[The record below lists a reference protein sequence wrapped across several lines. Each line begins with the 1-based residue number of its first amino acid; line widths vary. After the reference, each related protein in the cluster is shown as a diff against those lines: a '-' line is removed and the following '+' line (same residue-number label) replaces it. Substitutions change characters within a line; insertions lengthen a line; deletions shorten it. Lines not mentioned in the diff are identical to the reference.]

1 MKTQTQF
8 QSPESLI
15 NLTALSTTMAPP
27 LLSERSTPMK
37 SRLGRKGLLLSVL
50 ALVFTFSLT
59 SPAQA
64 KRQLITQEID
74 QDRLV
79 TLAGNT
85 RPEANAANDR
95 GRVPDDLAMSR
106 MLLLLRRPP
115 ELEAAFEKRLKD
127 LHDPTSPNYYR
138 WLSAK
143 QVGQLYG
150 PSAEDVSAIE
160 SWLRSQ
166 GFTVDTIYDN
176 GVVIAFSGN
185 AGQVSEAFH
194 TEIHQLEAHGEHHI
208 ANMSDP
214 KIPEAL
220 APAVVGVV
228 SLNDFMPHPMMTAV
242 KPSTVDPGNGLGA
255 GPSPDYTTG
264 GCGSNCYLVVPSDLS
279 TIYNFPPHLTGRMGE
294 GRTVV
299 LIEDT
304 DVYSTPTHHYQV
316 DWQIFR
322 KAFGLSG
329 YPATFTQVH
338 PGPGCLDPGING
350 ADGEAILDVEWATA
364 AAPAA
369 NMKLAAC
376 QDVLLFGG
384 FLALQNILQEAP
396 LPDAVSISYG
406 EAETDIGATYNAYI
420 NSLYSYA
427 SAVGVS
433 VYVAAGD
440 SGAAV
445 NDDHQH
451 YASYGINVNAFA
463 STPNNVAVGGTD
475 FEDTYLHQ
483 NSTYWNATNNVY
495 YGSATSYIPEIPW
508 NDSCAGDLLALYNGY
523 SSPLQFCN
531 TGKYLYTA
539 AGSGGPSAC
548 ATGSPSTQGVVS
560 GSCAGYGKPDF
571 QILTG
576 VPNDGV
582 RDLPD
587 VSLFAANG
595 LWGHYYVY
603 CFSDPNNGGS
613 PCTGAPSTWSGAG
626 GTSFASPIWAGIQAL
641 LNQKIKS
648 SSGNPNYNL
657 YSIASSDGLYVN
669 GKCNSD
675 SPNGPLST
683 CTFNDV
689 TQGDMDVVCRPLNG
703 VLHNCYLPSGD
714 TYGVLST
721 SNSSLLPAYG
731 TTAGWD
737 FATGIGTV
745 NVQNLVT
752 NWPPP
757 PATCWPYAC

>member
-1 MKTQTQF
+1 MKTQTQPQLPEF
-8 QSPESLI
+8 PINSLPQAMNAVPPRLIEWKIPMKRRLESL
-15 NLTALSTTMAPP
+15 
-27 LLSERSTPMK
+27 
-37 SRLGRKGLLLSVL
+37 GLLLSAL
-50 ALVFTFSLT
+50 AFVFTFNTASH
-59 SPAQA
+59 AEA
-64 KRQLITQEID
+64 KRQLITQGID
-74 QDRLV
+74 QSRLV

-85 RPEANAANDR
+85 RPEATAANDR
-95 GRVPDDLAMSR
+95 GRVPDDFAMSR

-115 ELEAAFEKRLKD
+115 ELEAAFAKRLKD
-127 LHDPTSPNYYR
+127 LHDPASPNYYR
-138 WLSAK
+138 WLTAT
-143 QVGQLYG
+143 QVGQMYG
-150 PSAEDVSAIE
+150 SAPQDVSTIE
-160 SWLRSQ
+160 AWLRSQ
-166 GFTVDTIYDN
+166 GFTVDTVYDN
-176 GVVIAFSGN
+176 GIVIAFSGT

-194 TEIHQLEAHGEHHI
+194 TEIHQLDVQGEHHI

-228 SLNDFMPHPMMTAV
+228 SLNDFMPHPMLTAV
-242 KPSTVDPGNGLGA
+242 KPQTVDLGSS
-255 GPSPDYTTG
+255 PSPDYTTA
-264 GCGSNCYLVVPSDLS
+264 GCGSDCYLVVPSDLS

-294 GRTVV
+294 NRTVV

-304 DVYSTPTHHYQV
+304 DVYSTSTHRYDA
-316 DWQIFR
+316 DWQTFR
-322 KAFGLSG
+322 KAFGLSS
-329 YPATFTQVH
+329 YPASFRQVH

-376 QDVLLFGG
+376 KDVLLFGG

-440 SGAAV
+440 SGAAL
-445 NDDHQH
+445 NDDHQS

-475 FEDTYLHQ
+475 FEDTYLNQ
-483 NSTYWNATNNVY
+483 NSTYWNATNNTY

-508 NDSCAGDLLALYNGY
+508 NDSCAGALLALYHGY

-531 TGKYLYTA
+531 TGQYLYTA

-548 ATGSPSTQGVVS
+548 ATGTPSTLGVV
-560 GSCAGYGKPDF
+560 GGTCAGYPKPDF
-571 QILTG
+571 QSLSG

-595 LWGHYYVY
+595 VWGHYYVY
-603 CFSDPNNGGS
+603 CFSDPKHGGS
-613 PCTGAPSTWSGAG
+613 PCTGLPSTWSGGG

-657 YSIASSDGLYVN
+657 YSIANTDGLYLN
-669 GKCNSD
+669 GDCNSD
-675 SPNGPLST
+675 SLNGPRNT
-683 CTFNDV
+683 CNFNDV
-689 TQGDMDVVCRPLNG
+689 TQGDMDVPCRALNG
-703 VLHNCYLPSGD
+703 VLHNCYLPSGE
-714 TYGVLST
+714 TNGLLST

-731 TTAGWD
+731 TTTGWD

-757 PATCWPYAC
+757 PATCAPYVC

>member
-1 MKTQTQF
+1 MKTQTQIRC
-8 QSPESLI
+8 PECSSNLRSLSI
-15 NLTALSTTMAPP
+15 KTAPALLNEREVP
-27 LLSERSTPMK
+27 LKP
-37 SRLGRKGLLLSVL
+37 RLGNIGLLFSVL
-50 ALVFTFSLT
+50 ALVFAFNPASH
-59 SPAQA
+59 AQA
-64 KRQLITQEID
+64 KRQLITKEID
-74 QDRLV
+74 QSRLV

-85 RPEANAANDR
+85 RPEATATNDR
-95 GRVPDDLAMSR
+95 GRVPDDFAMSR

-115 ELEAAFEKRLKD
+115 ELEAAFAKRLKD

-138 WLSAK
+138 WLTAA
-143 QVGQLYG
+143 QVGQVYG
-150 PSAEDVSAIE
+150 SAPEDVSVIE
-160 SWLRSQ
+160 AWLQSQ
-166 GFTVDTIYDN
+166 GFTVDTVYDN
-176 GVVIAFSGN
+176 GVVIAFSGT

-194 TEIHQLEAHGEHHI
+194 TEIHQLEVHGERHI

-228 SLNDFMPHPMMTAV
+228 SLNDFMPHPMMSTV
-242 KPSTVDPGNGLGA
+242 KPSTVDAGS
-255 GPSPDYTTG
+255 GPSPDYTVSRCSG
-264 GCGSNCYLVVPSDLS
+264 NCDLYLVVPWDLS
-279 TIYNFPPHLTGRMGE
+279 VIYNFPPHITGRMGE

-304 DVYSTPTHHYQV
+304 DVYSTRTHRYDA
-316 DWQIFR
+316 DWKTFR
-322 KAFGLSG
+322 NAFGLSG

-338 PGPGCLDPGING
+338 PGPGCLDPGINA

-369 NMKLAAC
+369 NMKLASC

-406 EAETDIGATYNAYI
+406 DAETDIGATYNAYI
-420 NSLYSYA
+420 NSLYAYA

-440 SGAAV
+440 SGAAI
-445 NDDHQH
+445 NDDHQS

-475 FEDTYLHQ
+475 FEDTYLNQ
-483 NSTYWNATNNVY
+483 NSTYWNTPNNIY
-495 YGSATSYIPEIPW
+495 YGSAQSYIPEIPW
-508 NDSCAGDLLALYNGY
+508 NDSCAGALLALYHGY

-531 TGKYLYTA
+531 TSQYLYTA

-548 ATGSPSTQGVVS
+548 ATGAPSTQEVVS
-560 GSCAGYGKPDF
+560 GSCAGYAKPDF
-571 QILTG
+571 QTLAG

-595 LWGHYYVY
+595 VWAHYYVY
-603 CFSDPNNGGS
+603 CFSDPNHGGS
-613 PCTGAPSTWSGAG
+613 PCTGHPNTWSGGG

-657 YSIASSDGLYVN
+657 YSIANTDGLYLS
-669 GKCNSD
+669 GKCDSD
-675 SPNGPLST
+675 SLTGPNPG
-683 CTFNDV
+683 CNFNDV
-689 TQGDMDVVCRPLNG
+689 TQGDMDIPCRGLN
-703 VLHNCYLPSGD
+703 NCYQPSGD
-714 TYGVLST
+714 FYGVLST
-721 SNSSLLPAYG
+721 SNSTLLPAYG
-731 TTAGWD
+731 TTTGWD

-757 PATCWPYAC
+757 PVTCWPYAC